1 MEQEHPRAQFSVGYF
16 FEYGRGGIPVDL
28 EQALHWYQ
36 KAAAQEPEH
45 TRAMEAVAR
54 LSSIIIFY
62 YIKYLGK

>member
-54 LSSIIIFY
+54 LS
-62 YIKYLGK
+62 